1 MTDKELQDAQR
12 SLAKQHAALREQRG
26 LIARET
32 DKRVVVLNAKKKVAG
47 IRRLDFTREYEGPQ
61 SDSFN
66 AITATGDDR
75 ILRVWVDPS
84 DNKLYSQMI

>member
-47 IRRLDFTREYEGPQ
+47 M
-61 SDSFN
+61 SDAEKDALLQEIKPVS
-66 AITATGDDR
+66 IESEEDVKG
-75 ILRVWVDPS
+75 VS
-84 DNKLYSQMI
+84 